1 MNPLIPTQSIRDYFT
16 PNITSATRADA
27 QPSTPEH
34 AEEHAEVGSRELR
47 AKKIRITADNGR
59 DIALRGVQDRK
70 IKRERTEDSVGT
82 SKSASGL
89 ARRAAGRAKLGLL
102 PSVPLDVLFEI
113 FSHLAP
119 LDILR
124 LARTTKELRRL
135 LLHRSSTFVWKA
147 TLSNVE
153 GLPACPEDLSLPCWT
168 NLIFDRHCQNC
179 LTNNVKK
186 CDFALRVRYC
196 KKCAKD
202 KLLQQSSFDRN
213 VKLHQIILKCIPF
226 SNWNSGF
233 VPYCTVADRNKLL
246 DDLEIASSSENPS
259 ARSEFVAKRRAE
271 VKARLAHARECK
283 KWVEGVFRIRECELE
298 DARKARADA
307 IRGELIKL
315 GYRAELEFLDELQ
328 ARVCAINPWPTITL
342 FEQHPLVKPPKPL
355 TEKAWAAMKDEMLE
369 YMTEASRLRTQNI
382 RCIAIR
388 NRRVLVHTAYV
399 TWRTTPENLS
409 RYPADSPMPNPADV
423 LEFPPI
429 ERLIHTDTN
438 IELDMDRDIMPCL
451 IRALPSEIAEWREKV
466 ASALWIKMLESR
478 VWAEAGWWHEPVRE
492 RRWEW
497 RLRFLER
504 AVVVFRCKDR
514 SMHCRWEQA
523 RLRADVVFPAGTPNV
538 TLAIAIA
545 AENQDHA
552 PVMWHPQFVHH
563 QCTSMT
569 FQGYVERITRTYESL
584 SVEREYKQ
592 CRHAPWDAKT
602 LVFDEQASRA
612 TRNILEACGMDWRE
626 TTTKQLDQRNPR
638 LACLKCSF
646 GARCDGERQV
656 RVWTWRDAVQ
666 HCLKAHFGDVSVTW
680 ECLSPKDTTQ
690 AHLFEIMQC
699 VSRGFHSSTKQKI
712 WRCIKCRDTTMDT
725 GRMNWDALAEHFRR
739 NPTHGDVNN
748 MDDEEGTMYYR
759 ALDVFPREGPPVKM
773 TPSKTDPAQAGNS
786 NSDCRSMVPSF
797 LEWLLRSP

>member
-1 MNPLIPTQSIRDYFT
+1 
-16 PNITSATRADA
+16 
-27 QPSTPEH
+27 
-34 AEEHAEVGSRELR
+34 
-47 AKKIRITADNGR
+47 
-59 DIALRGVQDRK
+59 
-70 IKRERTEDSVGT
+70 
-82 SKSASGL
+82 
-89 ARRAAGRAKLGLL
+89 
-102 PSVPLDVLFEI
+102 
-113 FSHLAP
+113 
-119 LDILR
+119 
-124 LARTTKELRRL
+124 
-135 LLHRSSTFVWKA
+135 
-147 TLSNVE
+147 
-153 GLPACPEDLSLPCWT
+153 
-168 NLIFDRHCQNC
+168 
-179 LTNNVKK
+179 
-186 CDFALRVRYC
+186 
-196 KKCAKD
+196 
-202 KLLQQSSFDRN
+202 
-213 VKLHQIILKCIPF
+213 
-226 SNWNSGF
+226 
-233 VPYCTVADRNKLL
+233 
-246 DDLEIASSSENPS
+246 
-259 ARSEFVAKRRAE
+259 
-271 VKARLAHARECK
+271 
-283 KWVEGVFRIRECELE
+283 
-298 DARKARADA
+298 
-307 IRGELIKL
+307 
-315 GYRAELEFLDELQ
+315 
-328 ARVCAINPWPTITL
+328 
-342 FEQHPLVKPPKPL
+342 
-355 TEKAWAAMKDEMLE
+355 MKDEMLE

-438 IELDMDRDIMPCL
+438 IELDMDRDIMPCI

-538 TLAIAIA
+538 TLAIALA
-545 AENQDHA
+545 ADNQDHA

-584 SVEREYKQ
+584 SVEREHKQ

-646 GARCDGERQV
+646 GARCDGERPV
-656 RVWTWRDAVQ
+656 RVWTWRDAVSFGSLLVLLIPK
-666 HCLKAHFGDVSVTW
+666 HSFPHFDTVLYVGPALPQSAFRRRFSDLGVSF
-680 ECLSPKDTTQ
+680 SQ
-690 AHLFEIMQC
+690 RH
-699 VSRGFHSSTKQKI
+699 HSSSLVRDRGVRQPRVLLICETK
-712 WRCIKCRDTTMDT
+712 DV
-725 GRMNWDALAEHFRR
+725 ALHQMQGHNYGYWTYEL
-739 NPTHGDVNN
+739 GC
-748 MDDEEGTMYYR
+748 
-759 ALDVFPREGPPVKM
+759 
-773 TPSKTDPAQAGNS
+773 SS
-786 NSDCRSMVPSF
+786 
-797 LEWLLRSP
+797 